1 MPGTGV
7 IDASRKFHRAGSA
20 DANKKKKR
28 KKEERGGIGGRLLF
42 GLWCRFECFLFS
54 YLRVEE
60 IRSRRDLFV
69 FLFFVSVLPA
79 RLKI

>member
-54 YLRVEE
+54 
-60 IRSRRDLFV
+60 
-69 FLFFVSVLPA
+69 VSVSYLHE
-79 RLKI
+79 RDTITKRFVRFSFF